1 MSTTDMGIESG
12 YLDRAKNLRA
22 TAAEV
27 LDLRVREALI
37 SSAERYERMARW
49 LTEPGQR
56 KPASDTG
63 PIKAAIASKFRR
75 AWFDLLGAIAGLRR
89 QSTLCCGWRRN

>member
-1 MSTTDMGIESG
+1 MGIESG

-37 SSAERYERMARW
+37 SAAERYERMARW
-49 LTEPGQR
+49 LTELGPQN
-56 KPASDTG
+56 PARDIE
-63 PIKAAIASKFRR
+63 PIEAIRSKFRR
-75 AWFDLLGAIAGLRR
+75 AWFDLLGLRAI
-89 QSTLCCGWRRN
+89 CGQAE